1 MRTKTVET
9 FKDGKLVSS
18 ETVSLPDIPLS
29 AKMADTEAP
38 GAVARKL
45 EDVLD
50 HLVNQKPL
58 SQEAVAWLNSRK
70 EKRK

>member
-1 MRTKTVET
+1 MRTKIVET
-9 FKDGKLVSS
+9 YKDGELVSS

-38 GAVARKL
+38 GTVARKV
-45 EDVLD
+45 EDVFD
-50 HLVNQKPL
+50 YLVNQTPL
-58 SQEAVAWLNSRK
+58 SQEAVSWLNSRK